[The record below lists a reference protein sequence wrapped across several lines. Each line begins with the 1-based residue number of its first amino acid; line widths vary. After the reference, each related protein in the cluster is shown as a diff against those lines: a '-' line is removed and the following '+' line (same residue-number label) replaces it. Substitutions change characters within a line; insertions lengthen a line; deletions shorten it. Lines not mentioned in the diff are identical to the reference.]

1 MKWDTP
7 GLLDVKLTII
17 SKDGAAWLEPLMG
30 LGEVEHEEEVS
41 GWAHRRIRT
50 SAQLR
55 DLTIRVLGY
64 VGPPTADALVGLVGA
79 DRIVSD
85 GLTEIPEVSLAEVPR
100 VVGPPARE
108 TLLGALKEVLKE
120 AANRPT

>member
-7 GLLDVKLTII
+7 GFLDVKLTVVT
-17 SKDGAAWLEPLMG
+17 KDAAAWLEPLAA
-30 LGEVEHEEEVS
+30 LGDVEHQEEIS
-41 GWAHRRIRT
+41 GWQHRRIRT
-50 SAQLR
+50 TAQLR

-64 VGPPTADALVGLVGA
+64 VGPPTADALAGLVGA

-85 GLTEIPEVSLAEVPR
+85 GLTEIPEVSLAEVAR
-100 VVGPPARE
+100 VVGPPSRE

-120 AANRPT
+120 AANRP

>member
-1 MKWDTP
+1 MKTDTA
-7 GLLDVKLTII
+7 GCLDVKLTIVA
-17 SKDGAAWLEPLMG
+17 KDGGPWLEAVAG
-30 LGEVEHEEEVS
+30 LGEVEHAEEVS
-41 GWAHRRIRT
+41 GWVHRRVRT

-55 DLTIRVLGY
+55 DLTIRVDAF
-64 VGPPTADALVGLVGA
+64 VGPPQADAVAGLVGA

-85 GLTEIPEVSLAEVPR
+85 GVTEIPEVSLAEVPR

-120 AANRPT
+120 AANRP

>member
-7 GLLDVKLTII
+7 GFLDVKLTII
-17 SKDGAAWLEPLMG
+17 SKDAGAWLEPLAG

-41 GWAHRRIRT
+41 GWQHRRVRT
-50 SAQLR
+50 TAQLR

-100 VVGPPARE
+100 VVGPPSRE

-120 AANRPT
+120 AANRPA